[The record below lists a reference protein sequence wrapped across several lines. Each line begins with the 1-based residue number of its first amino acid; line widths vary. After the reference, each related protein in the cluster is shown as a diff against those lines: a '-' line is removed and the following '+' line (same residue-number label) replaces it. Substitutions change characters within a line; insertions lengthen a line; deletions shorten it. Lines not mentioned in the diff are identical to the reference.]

1 MTEVYF
7 VRHAQS
13 DHIVLDNRTRPL
25 TKIGLRDS
33 RSVTWVLED
42 RGINYLISSPYKRS
56 MDTIGDLAETLGL
69 PVHTDED
76 FRERNTG
83 DLKGR
88 DIFEFGEQQWADFD
102 YKTEDGESLRE
113 VQQRNIRA
121 LNRVLAEHNGEKI
134 VIATHGAAL
143 STILNYYYPEF
154 NFECFKKIV
163 DFMPF
168 IIRLDFDGEKCVNSQ
183 VELVIRKEFNTNF
196 H

>member
-13 DHIVLDNRTRPL
+13 DHSVWDNRIRPL
-25 TKIGLRDS
+25 TEEGLRDS
-33 RSVTWVLED
+33 KAVTWILAD
-42 RGINYLISSPYKRS
+42 KGIDYLMSSPYKRS
-56 MDTIGDLAETLGL
+56 MDTIADLADVLGL
-69 PVHTDED
+69 PIHTDED
-76 FRERNTG
+76 FHERNTG

-88 DIFEFGEQQWADFD
+88 PIFEFGEQQWSDFD
-102 YKTEDGESLRE
+102 YKAEAGESLRE

-143 STILNYYYPEF
+143 STILNFYYSEF
-154 NFECFKKIV
+154 DFKCFKKIV

-168 IIRLDFDGEKCVNSQ
+168 VIRLDFDGEKCVNSQ
-183 VELVIRKEFNTNF
+183 VELVMYKEYKL
-196 H
+196 